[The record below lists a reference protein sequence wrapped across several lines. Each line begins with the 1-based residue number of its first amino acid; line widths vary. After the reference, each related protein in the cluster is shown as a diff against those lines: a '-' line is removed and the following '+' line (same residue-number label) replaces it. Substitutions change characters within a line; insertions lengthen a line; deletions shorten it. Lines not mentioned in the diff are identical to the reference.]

1 MLRRRF
7 MKAASFRFILVL
19 IFFPLATSC
28 AGLHKG
34 ISSSSGDPAEASPTP
49 ASYYHTILGLQY
61 EEDEN
66 DQAALKE
73 YLAALRDDPNAFFL
87 LHRAAAV
94 LNRLGAQKEAAS
106 YAERALRFR
115 PDDLKLLV
123 LLGHIYGAS
132 GMAERAIDAYRRVI
146 QIEPKE
152 VEAYFRS
159 AEIYASSNELE
170 KAEEMVR
177 KGVAAD
183 PTIPLGY
190 YYLARIAVERKD
202 LEEGLDY
209 YKKAAS
215 LNPSFERA
223 YLEMGDIYQRVGKAG
238 EAEQT
243 YRQILG
249 EINPGSR
256 EARTRLVQLLVQEKS
271 FDKAL
276 ELLNGLAQEEA
287 QSIEIALQTAWV
299 LVEKKD
305 IPGAIEKTLSV
316 VKARPEDARLKI
328 YLGSLYEENKEYE
341 KAIETYQTVLG
352 RGAAQKPRE
361 ESSDAIEKTDYDI
374 HLRLGSIYYYKLK
387 KEQEAL
393 EQAALARRIDLQRPE
408 SYLFQG
414 LVLYDTKRYEE
425 ATAVFIQGIEKNPKS
440 PDLHFHLGAAYDKLN
455 RFNDLIKEM
464 EQAITLDAKHAN
476 ALNYLG
482 YTYAEKGIR
491 INEAIDLIN
500 RALSVRPN
508 DGYFIDSLGWAYY
521 KKGMIRDAMVNL
533 KKAVSLV
540 PDDPVIREHLGEVY
554 LQDKLT
560 DLAREEWMHSLRLD
574 PKNEKLLTRFKEA
587 GFGEPILEESSERT
601 NDLPQNPQTETSNQ
615 KEIPVESV
623 H

>member
-1 MLRRRF
+1 
-7 MKAASFRFILVL
+7 
-19 IFFPLATSC
+19 
-28 AGLHKG
+28 
-34 ISSSSGDPAEASPTP
+34 
-49 ASYYHTILGLQY
+49 
-61 EEDEN
+61 
-66 DQAALKE
+66 
-73 YLAALRDDPNAFFL
+73 
-87 LHRAAAV
+87 
-94 LNRLGAQKEAAS
+94 
-106 YAERALRFR
+106 
-115 PDDLKLLV
+115 
-123 LLGHIYGAS
+123 
-132 GMAERAIDAYRRVI
+132 
-146 QIEPKE
+146 
-152 VEAYFRS
+152 
-159 AEIYASSNELE
+159 
-170 KAEEMVR
+170 
-177 KGVAAD
+177 
-183 PTIPLGY
+183 
-190 YYLARIAVERKD
+190 
-202 LEEGLDY
+202 
-209 YKKAAS
+209 
-215 LNPSFERA
+215 
-223 YLEMGDIYQRVGKAG
+223 
-238 EAEQT
+238 
-243 YRQILG
+243 
-249 EINPGSR
+249 
-256 EARTRLVQLLVQEKS
+256 
-271 FDKAL
+271 
-276 ELLNGLAQEEA
+276 
-287 QSIEIALQTAWV
+287 
-299 LVEKKD
+299 
-305 IPGAIEKTLSV
+305 
-316 VKARPEDARLKI
+316 LKI

-414 LVLYDTKRYEE
+414 LVLYDAKRYEE

-482 YTYAEKGIR
+482 YTYAEKGVR

-533 KKAVSLV
+533 KRAVSLV

-554 LQDKLT
+554 LQDKLA

-587 GFGEPILEESSERT
+587 GFGEPILEESSQRR
-601 NDLPQNPQTETSNQ
+601 NDIPQNPQTETSNQ